1 MLGTNPK
8 DLLGIKKAPI
18 NLVPAVGIIYE
29 AMAMGNGEEKYG
41 PYNWRKN
48 KVLASIYVA
57 ALFRHV
63 MAWYDQQEELAQD
76 SGVHHLAHAKANL
89 GIMIDAMETGN
100 LVDDRP
106 RGGRAATL
114 LSQNKNEN
122 KLSVLRAPA
131 VGVGQNPRRKKRPT
145 PGA

>member
-1 MLGTNPK
+1 MKYGNNPK
-8 DLLGIKKAPI
+8 DMIGSKKVAI

-29 AMAMGNGEEKYG
+29 ALAMMNGAKKYK

-48 KVLASIYVA
+48 KVLASVYVA

-63 MAWYDQQEELAQD
+63 MAWYDEQEEYASD

-89 GIMIDAMETGN
+89 GILIDAMETGN

-114 LSQNKNEN
+114 LNKNQN
-122 KLSVLRAPA
+122 AKISHLHTRRPHHKGKVKVLRRAA
-131 VGVGQNPRRKKRPT
+131 R
-145 PGA
+145 